1 MKTAAEFV
9 AACGWLDTPQTVGA
23 IAARDAEHAA
33 LFANELQR
41 HATESKAREEAMQAT
56 IGRLGKEVIDLS
68 EERDRLKGELAEARD
83 RARMM
88 SELIAR
94 IESSY
99 FDYRH
104 ALAAPSP
111 AESTPKIRDS
121 LAGQMHEPLRFQD
134 LVQRVGPL
142 PTTQL
147 AGAAESTG
155 VVGMLCAFC
164 DGHGRV
170 PPLHNSTCNLCRGTG
185 LQQPAAPPDDI
196 RERLERIEKWAAKV
210 EVFLKHE
217 FNPVEPAAPAAPQEQ
232 AGHAFTMVAK
242 HEYNRELDA
251 CQCGLRRDNPIHTG
265 AKP

>member
-185 LQQPAAPPDDI
+185 LQQPVAPPDDI
-196 RERLERIEKWAAKV
+196 RDAAENVRDLRGALTKTACRLDDRIDDHERRLKALEDIRLFGRTISE
-210 EVFLKHE
+210 
-217 FNPVEPAAPAAPQEQ
+217 PVAPQEQ
-232 AGHAFTMVAK
+232 AGHAK
-242 HEYNRELDA
+242 ES
-251 CQCGLRRDNPIHTG
+251 
-265 AKP
+265 K